1 MVSDQTTPAFR
12 CSANGAGDLL
22 DISEAVMQKWYIASK
37 PLLETGTLMRDFDVC
52 SHAQDVSWTFD
63 CRKEAENARADLL
76 HGHLIRV
83 SSKEKVGEQIECTLR
98 VEEDKGKFVIACIPV
113 SA

>member
-1 MVSDQTTPAFR
+1 
-12 CSANGAGDLL
+12 L
-22 DISEAVMQKWYIASK
+22 QKWYIATKPQLEMGTSK
-37 PLLETGTLMRDFDVC
+37 REFDVC
-52 SHAQDVSWTFD
+52 SHAHKVFWRFD
-63 CRKEAENARADLL
+63 SRKEAERSRADLL

-83 SSKEKVGEQIECTLR
+83 SSRESLGEQIECTLR